1 MVSESVLSR
10 NLFQKSS
17 QESAFFQLFET
28 KEIDSWDLGV
38 EEKKQFIVFLS
49 DVKGGKKYHF
59 LKKRSE
65 SVDIK
70 MEEKKLL

>member
-1 MVSESVLSR
+1 M
-10 NLFQKSS
+10 
-17 QESAFFQLFET
+17 
-28 KEIDSWDLGV
+28 

-65 SVDIK
+65 SVDVK
-70 MEEKKLL
+70 MERKEATLRVEARHGNSSLDN